1 MITRTIRLLP
11 LLILLFTP
19 RLQAQWEGRVSMG
32 INIASTANLRDYINE
47 NFGAGNRMDDVS
59 TMIEF
64 GGELG
69 YKAGNNLQIALE
81 GAYAFNSYTNITA
94 NGKYELNYR
103 FISPSLMGYY
113 MIEGSGYSFK
123 FGGGVGPRFVVVEE
137 IKPFVVTGTTYTST
151 GFGIVARASG
161 STALSKE
168 VFAYIGADA
177 RYDAGGTPK
186 NDGIAIRHRGAGLS
200 VNSLSLG
207 LKIGISFNF

>member
-1 MITRTIRLLP
+1 MIRKISLAV
-11 LLILLFTP
+11 LFFVFISP
-19 RLQAQWEGRVSMG
+19 SLFAQWEGRASMG
-32 INIASTANLRDYINE
+32 INIASTADLRDYINE
-47 NFGAGNRMDDVS
+47 GWGAGNPMDDIS

-64 GGELG
+64 GGEIG
-69 YKAGNNLQIALE
+69 YKAGKNLQIAVE

-94 NGKYELNYR
+94 NGKYELNYK

-113 MIEGSGYSFK
+113 MIEGAGYSFK
-123 FGGGVGPRFVVVEE
+123 FGGGVGPRFLVVEE
-137 IKPFVVTGTTYTST
+137 IKPFVVTGITYTST

-161 STALSKE
+161 STALSNN

-186 NDGIAIRHRGAGLS
+186 KDGIAIPQRGRELS

-207 LKIGISFNF
+207 LKIGVSFTF

>member
-1 MITRTIRLLP
+1 MTRRIKFLA
-11 LLILLFTP
+11 LIFLLFSPLT
-19 RLQAQWEGRVSMG
+19 QAQWEGRVSMG
-32 INIASTANLRDYINE
+32 INIASTANIRDYINE
-47 NFGAGNRMDDVS
+47 NFGAGNRMDDVN

-69 YKAGNNLQIALE
+69 YKPGKNLQLALE

-103 FISPSLMGYY
+103 FISPSVMAYY
-113 MIEGSGYSFK
+113 MIEGAGYSFK
-123 FGGGVGPRFVVVEE
+123 FGGGIGPRFVVIEE

-161 STALSKE
+161 STALSKD

-186 NDGIAIRHRGAGLS
+186 NDGIAIRHRGGDLS
-200 VNSLSLG
+200 VGSLSLG

>member
-1 MITRTIRLLP
+1 MIRKISLAV
-11 LLILLFTP
+11 LFFVFISP
-19 RLQAQWEGRVSMG
+19 SLFAQWEGRASMG
-32 INIASTANLRDYINE
+32 INIASTADLRDYINE
-47 NFGAGNRMDDVS
+47 GWGAGNPMDEIS

-64 GGELG
+64 GGEIG
-69 YKAGNNLQIALE
+69 YKAGKNLQIAVE

-94 NGKYELNYR
+94 NGKYELNYK

-113 MIEGSGYSFK
+113 MIEGAGYSFK
-123 FGGGVGPRFVVVEE
+123 FGGGVGPRFLVVEE
-137 IKPFVVTGTTYTST
+137 IKPFVVTGITYTST

-161 STALSKE
+161 STALSNN

-186 NDGIAIRHRGAGLS
+186 KDGIAIPQRGRELS

-207 LKIGISFNF
+207 LKIGVSFTF

>member
-1 MITRTIRLLP
+1 MIRKISLAV
-11 LLILLFTP
+11 LFFVFISP
-19 RLQAQWEGRVSMG
+19 SLFAQWEGRASMG
-32 INIASTANLRDYINE
+32 INIASTADLRDYINE
-47 NFGAGNRMDDVS
+47 GWGAGNPMDDIT

-64 GGELG
+64 GGEIG
-69 YKAGNNLQIALE
+69 YKAGKNLQIAVE

-94 NGKYELNYR
+94 NGKYELNYK

-113 MIEGSGYSFK
+113 MIEGAGYSFK
-123 FGGGVGPRFVVVEE
+123 FGGGVGPRFLVVEE
-137 IKPFVVTGTTYTST
+137 IKPFVVTGITYTST

-161 STALSKE
+161 STALSNN

-186 NDGIAIRHRGAGLS
+186 KDGIAIPQRGRELS

-207 LKIGISFNF
+207 LKIGVSFTF

>member
-1 MITRTIRLLP
+1 MFFVFVSSS
-11 LLILLFTP
+11 LF
-19 RLQAQWEGRVSMG
+19 AQWEGRASMG
-32 INIASTANLRDYINE
+32 INIASTADLRDYINE
-47 NFGAGNRMDDVS
+47 GWGAGNPMDDIS

-64 GGELG
+64 GGEIG
-69 YKAGNNLQIALE
+69 YKAGKNLQIAVE

-113 MIEGSGYSFK
+113 MIEGAGYSFK
-123 FGGGVGPRFVVVEE
+123 FGGGVGPRFLVVEE
-137 IKPFVVTGTTYTST
+137 IKPFVVTGITYTST
-151 GFGIVARASG
+151 GFGVVARASG
-161 STALSKE
+161 STALSNN

-186 NDGIAIRHRGAGLS
+186 KDGIAIPQRGRELS

-207 LKIGISFNF
+207 LKIGVSFTF